1 VATVVVFAGAEVRAQ
16 VKPAALFC
24 DHMVVQQ
31 GKPVPVWGWADP
43 GESVKITLGTDYAEA
58 VADASGAW
66 SVVLAPMKVQP
77 GNKALE
83 LKLKGN
89 GPEVTVHDVLVGE
102 VWLASGQSNMV
113 FQMPGVV
120 NARAEIAAAEHPMVR
135 MFTVQRRFS
144 LTVPKDVE
152 GKWEVAEAN
161 KVSEFSA
168 VAYYFAVKLQAAL
181 GVPVGIINSSMG
193 GSPVRSWESL
203 DALKSSPVAYKASS
217 DEVENGLHFD
227 ERMAQFVQARAAWED
242 KYGIH
247 DTPLESAKVY
257 PEFTGDDVDMKHWEP
272 TEFPLSHADA
282 QVKSGAVRWFRGSFD
297 VGAAAAGKAQR
308 LDVGPIRE
316 SVIAWINGVRVGEN
330 GTKATDPLIGDVSF
344 KVDGGLVHAGKNTVV
359 LRTFAH
365 DAALTR
371 FGNAPVTLVTT
382 DGTALKTEAD
392 AKWFKRTEVT
402 FPPVDAAGTAAY
414 PVPPV
419 PVSLNTA
426 TSLHNAMILPLRDV
440 SIAGAI
446 WYQGE
451 SNAGQA
457 LYRDELTA
465 MIAEWRAQWHDAWP
479 FYIVQLPNYGT
490 RTDYKG
496 LGLSGWAVTR
506 EIEQQVADTVPNS
519 GFAVT
524 IDTGDVTL
532 LHPPNK
538 KPVGERL
545 ALLALARVYKLPVA
559 ADGPRYVSANF
570 DGDKVRIKLSHADGL
585 TSPNV
590 PLPEFIVAGAD
601 KKFYPATAVIDGDAL
616 VVSCPEVSKPV
627 AVRYAWSDGPVK
639 ADVYNAA
646 GLPLAPF
653 RTDDWPL

>member
-1 VATVVVFAGAEVRAQ
+1 MAAVVTFGEAKARAEV
-16 VKPAALFC
+16 KLAALFC

-31 GKPVPVWGWADP
+31 GKAVPVWGWADP
-43 GESVKITLGTDYAEA
+43 GETVKISLGTDSAEA
-58 VADASGAW
+58 VADAGGAW
-66 SVVLAPMKVQP
+66 SALLAPLKVQP

-83 LKLKGN
+83 LSVKGKAS
-89 GPEVTVHDVLVGE
+89 EVTVHDVLVGE

-120 NARAEIAAAEHPMVR
+120 NAKAEMAAAEHPMVR
-135 MFTVQRRFS
+135 MFTVQRRVS

-152 GKWEVAEAN
+152 GKWEVAQAN
-161 KVSEFSA
+161 QVANFSA

-181 GVPVGIINSSMG
+181 GVPVGIINSSVG
-193 GSPVRSWESL
+193 GSPVRAWESL
-203 DALKSSPVAYKASS
+203 DALKSIPAAYKASS
-217 DEVENGLHFD
+217 EEVDKGLHFD
-227 ERMAQFVQARAAWED
+227 ERMAEFAQARAAWED

-247 DTPLESAKVY
+247 DAPVDDAKVLA
-257 PEFTGDDVDMKHWEP
+257 EFTGDDVDMKKWKP
-272 TEFPLSHADA
+272 TEFPLSHADS

-297 VGAAAAGKAQR
+297 VSAAAAGKAQR

-330 GTKATDPLIGDVSF
+330 GTKPTDPLIGDVSF
-344 KVDGGLVHAGKNTVV
+344 KVAAGVVHAGNNTVV
-359 LRTFAH
+359 IRTFAH

-371 FGNAPVTLVTT
+371 FGNTPVSLVTT

-392 AKWFKRTEVT
+392 AKWFARTEIT

-414 PVPPV
+414 PVPPA

-426 TSLHNAMILPLRDV
+426 TSLRNAMIVPLRDV
-440 SIAGAI
+440 GLAGAI

-465 MIAEWRAQWHDAWP
+465 MIAEWRTQWHDAWP

-490 RTDYKG
+490 RTDYKT
-496 LGLSGWAVTR
+496 LGQSGWAVTR

-519 GFAVT
+519 GFAVM

-545 ALLALARVYKLPVA
+545 ALLAMARVYKLPVA
-559 ADGPRYVSANF
+559 ADGPRYVSAKF
-570 DGDKVRIKLSHADGL
+570 DGDKVRIKLTNADGL

-616 VVSCPEVSKPV
+616 VVSCPEVGKPV